1 MKERSPGVR
10 IHGAMTKLSSSAYF
24 KYILHL
30 QYFHLWWDS
39 QGAPIW
45 CWEAVS
51 LWEIKVQVHIVFF
64 LKTNFYWWASLL
76 LLLLLVLVV
85 VIILH
90 QSPIHQNPTCE
101 RFVVDCPESLV
112 VLVVVLLLV
121 LIAILTQFRI
131 ARKTVSTEA
140 GLSRS
145 GWHMDIPVED
155 CLDCFNWGGHTQ
167 STGGSSIP
175 WVWAFNCLSSGG
187 IINISKYTHV
197 HCHSTPGCLR

>member
-1 MKERSPGVR
+1 MVPWLSWAPQLILNTFYTYSIFIYDGILRVHPSDAEKQCHCERLRSR
-10 IHGAMTKLSSSAYF
+10 YTLS
-24 KYILHL
+24 
-30 QYFHLWWDS
+30 
-39 QGAPIW
+39 
-45 CWEAVS
+45 
-51 LWEIKVQVHIVFF
+51 FF

-145 GWHMDIPVED
+145 GWPMDIPVED